1 MHATRRRDSL
11 DNAAKLDADHD
22 MPANPSAPNTSNRA
36 APRAIAILVSALLG
50 GMAGGVAWCFLSLWL
65 PWFAQFWIVPI
76 AIVLA
81 VSARWQGYR
90 EGAAIACTLLAVVIA
105 FAYAQYLFGAVRI
118 ADSMGLSL
126 REALF
131 KAGFG
136 LTADVALGNLRASDG
151 IALATALLAGAIAAK
166 FQRAAAAE

>member
-1 MHATRRRDSL
+1 MNFSV
-11 DNAAKLDADHD
+11 
-22 MPANPSAPNTSNRA
+22 PNPSNRTAPG
-36 APRAIAILVSALLG
+36 AIAILVSALLG

-65 PWFAQFWIVPI
+65 PWFALFWIVPI

-90 EGAAIACTLLAVVIA
+90 EGAAIACTLLAVLIA

-118 ADSMGLSL
+118 ADSMGLPL

-131 KAGFG
+131 KAGFS
-136 LTADVALGNLRASDG
+136 LTADIAWANLRAPDW
-151 IALATALLAGAIAAK
+151 IALALAMVGGVAVARLRSPSR
-166 FQRAAAAE
+166 QTSDDS

>member
-1 MHATRRRDSL
+1 
-11 DNAAKLDADHD
+11 
-22 MPANPSAPNTSNRA
+22 MPANPSVPNTLNRT
-36 APRAIAILVSALLG
+36 APGAIAILVSALLG
-50 GMAGGVAWCFLSLWL
+50 GTAGGVAWCFLSLWL

-90 EGAAIACTLLAVVIA
+90 EIAAVTCTLLAVLIA

-118 ADSMGLSL
+118 ADSMGLPL

-136 LTADVALGNLRASDG
+136 LTFDIAWANLRTPDWVTL
-151 IALATALLAGAIAAK
+151 ALAVAAGVAVA
-166 FQRAAAAE
+166 RLRRSSRRTSEDN